1 MYKFAYLYVRL
12 GYILA
17 GVVFGISIVFFGGTL
32 VVLEFQKPRESSE
45 DYNAELARIQGT
57 IKAQVA
63 NIRDT
68 FGLDPQTP
76 ALKELSE
83 RSWQTSYVS
92 LASAKR
98 LLAERQAALQECE
111 ELRSVILA
119 QFEAD
124 IRFILGKLDS
134 ASVTNAGPSD
144 GGADSNN
151 SSSQL
156 LSGQAQVQLY
166 AQGAGLLEKISQCQS
181 AEEAVTSIL
190 GETKNSEN
198 RSALERARG
207 QIIRFLAILRGEQN
221 RVSEKPTSANSFESG
236 PSSSAAPAR
245 EPTRRD
251 NARALLV
258 SVLYEVNSAVT
269 GEWALSETLD
279 GDLDKVLTKFEERAN
294 ANNIQ
299 SNALLRSQLEAIK
312 NLLLFVVLAFFIAV
326 GSDLVRAILDSAVWL
341 SHIYTNTS
349 ALSRTDETEQ
359 DQ

>member
-17 GVVFGISIVFFGGTL
+17 GVVFGVSVVFFGGTL
-32 VVLEFQKPRESSE
+32 VVLEFQKPRASSE

-76 ALKELSE
+76 ALKQLSE
-83 RSWQTSYVS
+83 RNWRTSYVS
-92 LASAKR
+92 LASANR
-98 LLAERQAALQECE
+98 LLSERQAALQECE
-111 ELRSVILA
+111 QLRSVILA
-119 QFEAD
+119 KLEAD
-124 IRFILGKLDS
+124 IRFILGKLNASS
-134 ASVTNAGPSD
+134 ATSPVA
-144 GGADSNN
+144 ADSDTDSEK
-151 SSSQL
+151 SSSRLPDQ
-156 LSGQAQVQLY
+156 SQIQLY
-166 AQGAGLLEKISQCQS
+166 AQGAALLEKIAQCQS
-181 AEEAVTSIL
+181 AEQAVISIL

-198 RSALERARG
+198 RAALERARG
-207 QIIRFLAILRGEQN
+207 EIIRFLAILRSERS
-221 RVSEKPTSANSFESG
+221 RVPENAAPSSRFEPESG
-236 PSSSAAPAR
+236 FSTAPSS
-245 EPTRRD
+245 EPSRKD

-258 SVLYEVNSAVT
+258 SALYEVQSAVT
-269 GEWALSETLD
+269 GEWALSQTLD
-279 GDLDKVLTKFEERAN
+279 DALDKVLTKFEDRAN

-312 NLLLFVVLAFFIAV
+312 NLLLFLMLAFFIAV
-326 GSDLVRAILDSAVWL
+326 GSDLVKAILDSAVWL

-349 ALSRTDETEQ
+349 TKGRTDETEQ

>member
-17 GVVFGISIVFFGGTL
+17 GLVFGVSVVFFGGTL
-32 VVLEFQKPRESSE
+32 VVLEFQKPRETSE
-45 DYNAELARIQGT
+45 DYNAKLARIQGT

-76 ALKELSE
+76 ALKQLGE

-98 LLAERQAALQECE
+98 LLSERQAALQECE
-111 ELRSVILA
+111 ELRSVVLA
-119 QFEAD
+119 KLEAD
-124 IRFILGKLDS
+124 IRFIVGKLDASS
-134 ASVTNAGPSD
+134 AGNPGASG
-144 GGADSNN
+144 GGADLNN
-151 SSSQL
+151 SSSPFL
-156 LSGQAQVQLY
+156 PGEAHIQLY
-166 AQGAGLLEKISQCQS
+166 AQGVVLLEKISQCQS
-181 AEEAVTSIL
+181 AEQAITLIL

-207 QIIRFLAILRGEQN
+207 EIIRFLAILRGEESKA
-221 RVSEKPTSANSFESG
+221 SEEAAPASTFESG
-236 PSSSAAPAR
+236 PSPSAEPAR
-245 EPTRRD
+245 EPSRKE

-258 SVLYEVNSAVT
+258 SVLYEVNNAVT
-269 GEWALSETLD
+269 GEWALSQTLD
-279 GDLDKVLTKFEERAN
+279 GTLNEVLTQFEDRAN
-294 ANNIQ
+294 ANNIRTDD
-299 SNALLRSQLEAIK
+299 LFRSQLESIK
-312 NLLLFVVLAFFIAV
+312 NLLLFVMLAFFIAV

-341 SHIYTNTS
+341 SHIYSNTS
-349 ALSRTDETEQ
+349 AKSKADESEQ